1 MIQIDDHSEPYPTS
15 QLLIC
20 VIGTREV
27 IGS

>member
-1 MIQIDDHSEPYPTS
+1 MIQIDDHPELYPTS